1 MLNLRGCMKVV
12 IVGGGFAGVKAAL
25 ELSKRHI
32 GKITLISDEPYF
44 LHHATLYATATGK
57 NMSESVIPLEAIF
70 AEHPNVEIVRDTI
83 TGLDERRKLATGSK
97 DYKYDKL
104 VLALGSVTTYFGIKG
119 MDKHS
124 FGIKSL
130 DEIQAFHS
138 HVYSEVVEQKLN
150 PEYFIIGG
158 GPTGI
163 ELAGAL
169 HDYLESLKVLHRLP
183 KSKAKVTLIEAAPRV
198 LPRMSVTAS
207 NKVTKQLRKKGI
219 AVHLNKKV
227 EALDAEYITIDGKKH
242 KTTTAVWTS
251 GVANNPFFTAHK
263 DVFTLNPAGRVEL
276 NPFLEAAPNIYVL
289 GDNNTVK
296 FSGMALP
303 AMLQAEHVAKN
314 ITRVATKRAQKK
326 YRPHS
331 VPSGVPTS
339 DSWAYVEWHGVYVS
353 GRFGA
358 WVRRMMELYG
368 YTRLVPLKAAL
379 PIWRAHD
386 LSEVDV

>member
-1 MLNLRGCMKVV
+1 MKVV

-25 ELSKRHI
+25 ELSKRSI

-44 LHHATLYATATGK
+44 LHHATLYATATGR
-57 NMSESVIPLEAIF
+57 NMAESVIPYEAIF
-70 AEHPNVEIVRDTI
+70 AEHPNVDVIHDTV
-83 TGLDERRKLATGSK
+83 TGLDQRRKLVTGVK

-104 VLALGSVTTYFGIKG
+104 ILAMGSVTTYFGIKG

-130 DEIQAFHS
+130 DEIQNFHA
-138 HVYSEVVEQKLN
+138 HVFKEVVEDKLS

-169 HDYLESLKVLHRLP
+169 HEYIQSLKLLHRLP

-198 LPRMSVTAS
+198 LPRMSKSAS
-207 NKVTKQLRKKGI
+207 KKVTKELTRMGV
-219 AVHLNKKV
+219 AVKVGKKV
-227 EALDAEYITIDGKKH
+227 EKLNKDTITIDGKEF
-242 KTTTAVWTS
+242 KTSAAVWTS
-251 GVANNPFFTAHK
+251 GVANNPFFNEHR
-263 DVFTLNPAGRVEL
+263 DIFNLNPAGRVEV
-276 NPFLEAAPNIYVL
+276 NPYLEGAPHIYVL

-296 FSGMALP
+296 HSGMALP
-303 AMLQAEHVAKN
+303 AMLQATHAAKN
-314 ITRVATKRAQKK
+314 ITRLATKRAQKK
-326 YRPHS
+326 FRPHS
-331 VPSGVPTS
+331 VPSGVPTGE
-339 DSWAYVEWHGVYVS
+339 SWAYVEWHGIYVA
-353 GRFGA
+353 GKFGA

-386 LSEVDV
+386 LHEVDI

>member
-1 MLNLRGCMKVV
+1 MKVV

-25 ELSKRHI
+25 ELSKRSV

-44 LHHATLYATATGK
+44 LHHATLYASATGK
-57 NMSESVIPLEAIF
+57 NLAESVIPLEAIF
-70 AEHPNVEIVRDTI
+70 AEHPNVTIVHDTI
-83 TGLDERRKLATGSK
+83 TGLDTDRKLVTGTI

-130 DEIQAFHS
+130 DEIQSFHA
-138 HVYSEVVEQKLN
+138 HVYNEVVEQKLN

-169 HDYLESLKVLHRLP
+169 NEYIKSLKVLHRLP
-183 KSKAKVTLIEAAPRV
+183 KSKAKVTVIEAAPRI

-207 NKVTKQLRKKGI
+207 NMVTKELRRMGV
-219 AVHLNKKV
+219 AVKTGKKV
-227 EALDAEYITIDGKKH
+227 ESLSKDTITIDGKEYP
-242 KTTTAVWTS
+242 TTTAVWTS
-251 GVANNPFFTAHK
+251 GVANHPFFTTHK
-263 DVFTLNPAGRVEL
+263 DSFTLNPAGRVEV
-276 NPFLEAAPNIYVL
+276 NPYLEGAPHVYVI

-296 FSGMALP
+296 FTGMALP
-303 AMLQAEHVAKN
+303 AMLQATHVAKN
-314 ITRVATKRAQKK
+314 ITRLAVKRSQKK
-326 YRPHS
+326 FRPHS
-331 VPSGVPTS
+331 VPSGVPTGEH
-339 DSWAYVEWHGVYVS
+339 WAYVEWHGMYVS
-353 GRFGA
+353 GKFGA
-358 WVRRMMELYG
+358 RVRRMMELYG
-368 YTRLVPLKAAL
+368 YTRLVSLKTAL

-386 LSEVDV
+386 LYEVERQD

>member
-1 MLNLRGCMKVV
+1 MKVV

-57 NMSESVIPLEAIF
+57 NEAESVIPLEALF
-70 AEHPNVEIVRDTI
+70 VNHPNVDIVHDTI
-83 TGLDERRKLATGSK
+83 TGLDEKRKIVTGSK

-104 VLALGSVTTYFGIKG
+104 ILALGSVTTYFGIKG

-169 HDYLESLKVLHRLP
+169 HEYIKSLKVLHRLP
-183 KSKAKVTLIEAAPRV
+183 KSKAKVTVIEAAPRI
-198 LPRMSVTAS
+198 LPRMSKTAS
-207 NKVTKQLRKKGI
+207 KKTLRRLKKD
-219 AVHLNKKV
+219 L
-227 EALDAEYITIDGKKH
+227 
-242 KTTTAVWTS
+242 
-251 GVANNPFFTAHK
+251 
-263 DVFTLNPAGRVEL
+263 
-276 NPFLEAAPNIYVL
+276 
-289 GDNNTVK
+289 K
-296 FSGMALP
+296 F
-303 AMLQAEHVAKN
+303 
-314 ITRVATKRAQKK
+314 I
-326 YRPHS
+326 
-331 VPSGVPTS
+331 
-339 DSWAYVEWHGVYVS
+339 
-353 GRFGA
+353 F
-358 WVRRMMELYG
+358 
-368 YTRLVPLKAAL
+368 
-379 PIWRAHD
+379 
-386 LSEVDV
+386 

>member
-1 MLNLRGCMKVV
+1 MKVV

-25 ELSKRHI
+25 ELSKRRI

-57 NMSESVIPLEAIF
+57 NMAESVIPLENIF
-70 AEHPNVEIVRDTI
+70 AAHPNVDVVHDTI
-83 TGLDERRKLATGSK
+83 TGLDPQRKLVTGAK

-104 VLALGSVTTYFGIKG
+104 ILAMGSVTTYFGIKG

-138 HVYSEVVEQKLN
+138 HVYNEVVEQKLN

-169 HDYLESLKVLHRLP
+169 HEYLQSLKVLHRLP
-183 KSKAKVTLIEAAPRV
+183 KSKAKVSVIEAAPRI
-198 LPRMSVTAS
+198 LPRSSTTAS
-207 NKVTKQLRKKGI
+207 KKVMKELRKKGI
-219 AVHLNKKV
+219 AVRVNKKV
-227 EALDAEYITIDGKKH
+227 EALDKDTITIDGKEYA
-242 KTTTAVWTS
+242 TSAAVWTS
-251 GVANNPFFTAHK
+251 GVANNPFFTNHS
-263 DVFTLNPAGRVEL
+263 DLFTLNPAGRVEV
-276 NPFLEAAPNIYVL
+276 NPYLEGAPHIYVL

-303 AMLQAEHVAKN
+303 AMIQATHVAKN
-314 ITRVATKRAQKK
+314 ITRLATKRAQKK
-326 YRPHS
+326 FRPHS

-339 DSWAYVEWHGVYVS
+339 EGWAYVEWHGVYVA
-353 GRFGA
+353 GKFGA

-368 YTRLVPLKAAL
+368 YTRLVPFKTAL
-379 PIWRAHD
+379 AIWRAHD
-386 LSEVDV
+386 LHEVDF